1 MERSTCQRPPR
12 YPQDPLAE
20 QGPCG
25 RWRWLWPWTR
35 ARAGV
40 PPAPR
45 SPIGDSWI
53 RPCPFGETRRH
64 YCVSQQLPGT
74 DHTGGTPSHRTP
86 PPPPEAGEKGQG
98 QRATPTP
105 SGANSAARLHVYVC
119 HMCTRVCT
127 HARRHTPASSMGPSI
142 LPGLRPPLLRLSP
155 SRFLEKKPP
164 LSLRPP
170 EHRSP
175 VGPLSLSC
183 STLGHVVG
191 SGRDMPPTSC
201 NERWPGL
208 RLEL

>member
-1 MERSTCQRPPR
+1 MGGG
-12 YPQDPLAE
+12 A
-20 QGPCG
+20 GCG
-25 RWRWLWPWTR
+25 RGRGRGQESHLHPVRPSVTPGSGRVLSEKPAGTTASASSCPGLTTPGELR
-35 ARAGV
+35 AT
-40 PPAPR
+40 
-45 SPIGDSWI
+45 
-53 RPCPFGETRRH
+53 EH
-64 YCVSQQLPGT
+64 
-74 DHTGGTPSHRTP
+74 P
-86 PPPPEAGEKGQG
+86 PPPPEAGKKGQG

>member
-12 YPQDPLAE
+12 CPQDPLAE

-53 RPCPFGETRRH
+53 RPCPFGETHRH

-86 PPPPEAGEKGQG
+86 PTPARSRREGPGPEGHADAEWSKLRGTTARVRLPHVHTRVHTRTQTHACIFHGPLDPAWPPP
-98 QRATPTP
+98 
-105 SGANSAARLHVYVC
+105 
-119 HMCTRVCT
+119 
-127 HARRHTPASSMGPSI
+127 
-142 LPGLRPPLLRLSP
+142 SP
-155 SRFLEKKPP
+155 
-164 LSLRPP
+164 
-170 EHRSP
+170 
-175 VGPLSLSC
+175 
-183 STLGHVVG
+183 
-191 SGRDMPPTSC
+191 PPTQ
-201 NERWPGL
+201 PL
-208 RLEL
+208 PFP